1 MPEYSTW
8 RNFAGQGS
16 STQGRAA
23 IQLPTVKVTENPTKV
38 TERTVKRGTFHSC
51 ISRPDSV
58 GKNTTENTCRD
69 ASFIQLGSFS
79 VVICATVFRNFQ
91 FNWVSTRAVH
101 EKRKDANPCLFRT
114 AIVGEGRKAW
124 VARLHLWSRIVW
136 LMQTLLLLCQS
147 AVPWLAFVQH
157 CCIETR
163 TLPP

>member
-1 MPEYSTW
+1 MFYRIFLLSKWVGNLGLTSSDFLPYVISISSGEIQSPMPEYSTW

-38 TERTVKRGTFHSC
+38 TERTVKRGTFQSC

-91 FNWVSTRAVH
+91 FN
-101 EKRKDANPCLFRT
+101 
-114 AIVGEGRKAW
+114 
-124 VARLHLWSRIVW
+124 
-136 LMQTLLLLCQS
+136 
-147 AVPWLAFVQH
+147 
-157 CCIETR
+157 
-163 TLPP
+163 